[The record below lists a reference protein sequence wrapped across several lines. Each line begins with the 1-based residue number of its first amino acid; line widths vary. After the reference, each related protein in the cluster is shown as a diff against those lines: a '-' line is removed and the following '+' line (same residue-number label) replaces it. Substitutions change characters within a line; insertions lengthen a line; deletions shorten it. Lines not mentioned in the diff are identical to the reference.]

1 MAVIGQRIR
10 ELRKKNN
17 LTQRELAK
25 VLNIGKTSL
34 SHYEKEE
41 RAIPLEVLI
50 KIANY
55 FEVDI
60 NYILGTDNII
70 KSDKRVLYVSDKEIE
85 FLEEIR
91 KISTYQNVLT
101 SPKNY
106 ARLIEKKTKDYKITV

>member
-1 MAVIGQRIR
+1 MVVIGQRIR
-10 ELRKKNN
+10 ELRKKAN
-17 LTQRELAK
+17 LTQKELAK

-41 RAIPLEVLI
+41 RSIPLEVLI

-70 KSDKRVLYVSDKEIE
+70 KSDKRILYASEQEIE

-106 ARLIEKKTKDYKITV
+106 ARLIEKKTKDYKIML